1 MVFDVRKNS
10 ERKRFKAL
18 ELCVSISLESLKP
31 PALVVSLPISA
42 YKSASIED
50 PALLQSRLRK
60 CELLP
65 IGLVTIGH
73 HCYCIVTIIHYYTQ
87 LSQVEKSSYSPGH
100 VVWND

>member
-73 HCYCIVTIIHYYTQ
+73 HYYCIVHYYTQ
-87 LSQVEKSSYSPGH
+87 LSQVEKSSPGH